1 MPCPHYL
8 SRNKMNPKETSLSK
22 QKFRNTLRSALLIAF
37 LWAGIAAFQATY
49 EYAILASYNVFPG
62 LNSYIVLLKS
72 NLLTAFT
79 AGFLAG
85 LLLLPRVNS
94 WLRTH
99 AYGPALLLSLFS
111 ILALYFLMS
120 LVGTFI
126 YNSLRLNVS
135 IFDEAIL
142 PEAYEYLTGMEN
154 LKNFLFWL
162 LVATITILSLQIND
176 KYGPGV
182 LWAFILGR
190 YFRPRTEVRAFMFLD
205 IRSST
210 TIAEQLEEL
219 QYFEFIKEFFRDATP
234 GILMTKGEIYQYVG
248 DEIVVSWPL
257 GKGLENNNCIHAFF
271 EIQKAIQ
278 DKAPYYQKKYGV
290 APSFKVGLHCGKVVT
305 GEIGVIKRD
314 IAYSGDVLNT
324 AARIQSKCNELGVD
338 ILLSETLLRLLDL
351 PASGFREKPVGKVEL
366 KGKADEAQLYSVEEG

>member
-1 MPCPHYL
+1 M
-8 SRNKMNPKETSLSK
+8 SSKTTSQKKE
-22 QKFRNTLRSALLIAF
+22 KFETTLRGAFLIAF
-37 LWAGIAAFQATY
+37 LWAAIAVFQATY
-49 EYAILASYNVFPG
+49 EFAILANYNVSPG
-62 LNSYIVLLKS
+62 LKTYIVLLKS
-72 NLLTAFT
+72 SVPTVFI
-79 AGFLAG
+79 AGLLAG

-111 ILALYFLMS
+111 FMVLYFLMS
-120 LVGTFI
+120 LLASFI

-142 PEAYEYLTGMEN
+142 PGVYDYLTGMEN

-162 LVATITILSLQIND
+162 FVATVTILSLQIND

-190 YFRPRTEVRAFMFLD
+190 YFHPRTEDRAFMFLD

-219 QYFEFIKEFFRDATP
+219 QYFEFIKDFFQDATP
-234 GILMTKGEIYQYVG
+234 GILMAKGAIYQYVG

-257 GKGLENNNCIHAFF
+257 PKGLENNNCIHAFF
-271 EIQKAIQ
+271 EIRKAIQ
-278 DKAPYYQKKYGV
+278 EKSPYYQKKYGV
-290 APSFKVGLHCGKVVT
+290 APSFKVGLHCGTVVT
-305 GEIGVIKRD
+305 GEIGVIKKD
-314 IAYSGDVLNT
+314 LAYSGDVLNT
-324 AARIQSKCNELGVD
+324 TARIQSKCNELGVD
-338 ILLSETLLRLLDL
+338 ILLSETLFRLLNL
-351 PASGFREKPVGKVEL
+351 PASGFREQPAGEVEL
-366 KGKADEAQLYSVEEG
+366 RGKAEAVQLYSVEALTG